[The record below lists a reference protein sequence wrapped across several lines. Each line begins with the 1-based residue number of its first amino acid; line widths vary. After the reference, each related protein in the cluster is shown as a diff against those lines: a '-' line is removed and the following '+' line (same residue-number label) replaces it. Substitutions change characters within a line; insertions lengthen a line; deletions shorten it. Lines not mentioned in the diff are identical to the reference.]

1 MTTLR
6 PLNVAVLETTDQRA
20 MKKPVQT
27 KIFVVEVELQHP
39 PLEHF
44 TNIKINRLIS
54 QNVGLLDVT
63 VELVES
69 VGGDATGQW
78 RGQTAS

>member
-6 PLNVAVLETTDQRA
+6 PLNFADLEETDQRA

-39 PLEHF
+39 LLEHF

-54 QNVGLLDVT
+54 QNVGLLDLR

-69 VGGDATGQW
+69 V
-78 RGQTAS
+78 

>member
-6 PLNVAVLETTDQRA
+6 PLNFADLEETDQRA

-39 PLEHF
+39 LLEHF

-54 QNVGLLDVT
+54 QNVGLLDLT

-69 VGGDATGQW
+69 V
-78 RGQTAS
+78 